1 MQIRPLTHASPQLT
15 SGTRTAHAGPL
26 EPADSFKPTGEVA
39 VPPPKPNFPPAAKIE
54 TIAADLQGQWNQ
66 RMGGQQKCT
75 VALVVERGWRPT
87 EQHDDVLNIADA
99 IMDAGGLPKIIY
111 LGNGSVKEQMNDV
124 QALALP
130 GGRDIDPAKY
140 GATLGPNMDPA
151 EPDSKFDDFE
161 IEAIKLAYDT
171 GMPMLG
177 HCRGF
182 QLMNVA
188 AGGTMKQH
196 VPADF
201 KSPEGWGSK
210 YGTAVNH
217 RPEFQ
222 RHDFAAR
229 VDPVQFLFVEEFA
242 RLHSLVGSL
251 DSVNSIHH
259 QCLDQIGSLL
269 VPVAFALDGL
279 VEGVERKG
287 MPWQQG
293 YQFHA
298 EAMRYTDSRYQG
310 VYDNLV
316 TDGAKFGRGEL
327 RAKEG

>member
-1 MQIRPLTHASPQLT
+1 MQIRPIATSTPRPAGHNSASPE
-15 SGTRTAHAGPL
+15 GPL
-26 EPADSFKPTGEVA
+26 DTWAPQGEVA
-39 VPPPKPNFPPAAKIE
+39 IPHPKPNFAPSATIE
-54 TIAADLQGQWNQ
+54 TIAKDLQGKWAE
-66 RMGGQQKCT
+66 RMQGQQKCT

-87 EQHDDVLNIADA
+87 EEHDEVLDIADA

-111 LGNGSVKEQMNDV
+111 LGNGDVKEQLKDV
-124 QALALP
+124 QGLALP
-130 GGRDIDPAKY
+130 GGRDIDPARY
-140 GATLGPNMDPA
+140 GGTLGPNMDPN
-151 EPDSKFDDFE
+151 EPDSAFDDFE
-161 IEAIKLAYDT
+161 IEAIRHAFAT

-182 QLMNVA
+182 QIMNVA

-196 VPADF
+196 IPADF
-201 KSPEGWGSK
+201 VSPEGWGSK
-210 YGTAVNH
+210 YGTPINH
-217 RPEFQ
+217 RPEET
-222 RHDFAAR
+222 RHEYARR

-242 RLHSLVGSL
+242 RLHALVGSL

-259 QCLDQIGSLL
+259 QCLDQIGHLF

-279 VEGVERKG
+279 VEGIQRKD

-298 EAMRYTDSRYQG
+298 EALRYTDSRYQG

-316 TDGAKFGRGEL
+316 NDGVKFGRGEL
-327 RAKEG
+327 KPEG